1 MVYCFEAIIT
11 SRRFHVYKET
21 TRSNVK
27 VGGEVKVEVESNL
40 KSITHDPYSCAIK
53 TKHEHYVGWKTVG
66 HIPREISR
74 YVYFFIK
81 QEGGRVYGKLKSLKY
96 KPSPIPAGG
105 LEVPLLLKF
114 EAQEKWVTDAMEE
127 FVENFYSFDFAGDL
141 VVDNDDEG
149 EIDFDTID
157 IEEDSNENDSNENDS
172 NENDLNDE
180 TESENNEKD
189 GETVSLDD
197 PISTENKELPI
208 VIID

>member
-1 MVYCFEAIIT
+1 M
-11 SRRFHVYKET
+11 
-21 TRSNVK
+21 
-27 VGGEVKVEVESNL
+27 EVL
-40 KSITHDPYSCAIK
+40 
-53 TKHEHYVGWKTVG
+53 
-66 HIPREISR
+66 
-74 YVYFFIK
+74 
-81 QEGGRVYGKLKSLKY
+81 
-96 KPSPIPAGG
+96 
-105 LEVPLLLKF
+105 LLLKF

-157 IEEDSNENDSNENDS
+157 IEEDSNENDSNENDLKKNDS
-172 NENDLNDE
+172 NENGLNDE

-197 PISTENKELPI
+197 PFSTENKELPV